1 MASPLIQTNELLALY
16 QNGTN
21 HTVLIDASAG
31 PDALENYK
39 KQHLEGAIFV
49 NLETQL
55 AEVGD
60 NAANGGRH
68 PLPTLDGL
76 SHTLAHLGITPE
88 TYVVVYDDK
97 QGSNAAARFWWM
109 LTAIG
114 HQHIYVLNGGL
125 QAAQKA
131 GFPISIDVHVPDYAP
146 PYPISEWILPQ
157 ASLADVQQASAT
169 GTSTIIDVRDADRYA
184 GLREPIDLIAGHIPQ
199 AINIPFTHNLK
210 ADGTFKDKDE
220 LGALYAPILHTVDA
234 DTVIV
239 HCGSGVT
246 ACHTLLAIAVAGLP
260 IPELYV
266 GSWSEWSRH
275 QLPMI
280 THNLNA

>member
-1 MASPLIQTNELLALY
+1 MVSPLIQTNELLALY
-16 QNGTN
+16 QNGIS
-21 HTVLIDASAG
+21 HPVLIDASAG
-31 PDALENYK
+31 PDALANYK
-39 KQHLEGAIFV
+39 KQHLQGAIFV
-49 NLETQL
+49 DLETQL
-55 AEVGD
+55 AELGD

-68 PLPTLDGL
+68 PLPTLTAL
-76 SHTLAHLGITPE
+76 SQTLAQLGITPE
-88 TYVVVYDDK
+88 THVVVYDDK

-114 HQHIYVLNGGL
+114 HPHIYVLDGGL
-125 QAAQKA
+125 QSAQKA
-131 GFPISIDVHVPDYAP
+131 GFPISKDLHLPDSAA

-157 ASLADVQQASAT
+157 ASLADVQQASKT
-169 GTSTIIDVRDADRYA
+169 GTSIIIDVRDADRYA

-210 ADGTFKDKDE
+210 ADGTFKDKED
-220 LGALYAPILHTVDA
+220 LGALYAPILQTADA
-234 DTVIV
+234 DSVIV

-246 ACHTLLAIAVAGLP
+246 ACHTLLAIAVAGFP
-260 IPELYV
+260 IPALYV